1 MSTNY
6 IAVPPGSTLAP
17 NVSIRAY
24 DTDGVSFITGNLTI
38 PTIQNITINNSNDV
52 FTWTQLNESAKLQI
66 ATTSTNSMATTV
78 VVESATFFGDGG
90 VTTGAN
96 ALGLIGLSV
105 AKTKCQVRTKLGSKT
120 FVANAYVTGLA
131 PTVSADQPVWTTP
144 VTFTVS
150 GEYTVV

>member
-1 MSTNY
+1 MATNY
-6 IAVPPGSTLAP
+6 IAVPPGSASAP
-17 NVSIRAY
+17 NVIIRAY
-24 DTDGVSFITGNLTI
+24 DTTGTIVAGNLTI

-52 FTWTQLNESAKLQI
+52 FTWTQLNESAKLQQ
-66 ATTSTNSMATTV
+66 ATTSTNSVATTV
-78 VVESATFFGDGG
+78 VVEAATFFGDGG

-105 AKTKCQVRTKLGSKT
+105 AKTRVEIRTKIGTKN

-150 GEYTVV
+150 GEYTTF